1 MIINFTKMHSLGN
14 DFIIIDAITQ
24 NIKLN
29 GAYIK
34 KIADRHVGIGCDQI
48 IILEPPINPS
58 ADFYYKVYNADGK
71 SADQCLNGVR
81 CAARFALDIGLIKK
95 SSIIAESVSG
105 KIVLTVDNNSQVVIA
120 NLGIIQPNIHEL
132 SFKMSEL
139 NTVITLYNLSI
150 GNNHAICVIN
160 NSIINNDFA
169 NKQRIEGLEHQIENL
184 DHQIEGLEHQIEDLD
199 DQCYSLL
206 ADKIANNKEL
216 FPQGVNIGFAK
227 LLDDNKIQ
235 LRVFERG
242 SGETLACGSNA
253 VAAFWV
259 AKHLNLINDQLD
271 IVFKLG
277 NLNIK
282 LLNEELIT
290 QGPVNSIF
298 CGKFKI

>member
-81 CAARFALDIGLIKK
+81 CAARFALDAGLIKK

-105 KIVLTVDNNSQVVIA
+105 KIILTVDNNSQVVIA

-132 SFKMSEL
+132 SLKISEL
-139 NTVITLYNLSI
+139 NIVITLYNLSI
-150 GNNHAICVIN
+150 GNNHAIYV
-160 NSIINNDFA
+160 INNDFA
-169 NKQRIEGLEHQIENL
+169 NKQS
-184 DHQIEGLEHQIEDLD
+184 IEDLD
-199 DQCYSLL
+199 DQLYSLL
-206 ADKIANNKEL
+206 ADKIANKKEL

-271 IVFKLG
+271 IMFKLG
-277 NLNIK
+277 ILNIQ
-282 LLNEELIT
+282 LINQELIT

-298 CGKFKI
+298 CGKFKIQ